1 MFLLL
6 TQHLACPTFTPVV
19 MRSCDHA
26 VMRSCGHAVM
36 RSWPRAVLVCSTAR
50 CRGEKARSLLRI
62 PSVIPGGLPKRQSR
76 VRRRPT
82 AARVG
87 YSPSRDPSAAWPKS
101 IRRPPYCCFFS
112 RVRLLRHTDLLDRL
126 GNGLASSHLDFD
138 TRSLGMICS
147 ASSFFPRGM
156 ECPPLVLTPPDYRSG
171 SGAV

>member
-6 TQHLACPTFTPVV
+6 TQHLACGHSRQ
-19 MRSCDHA
+19 RSYGHA
-26 VMRSCGHAVM
+26 VMRSCSHGQERFLSAQLRVAAM
-36 RSWPRAVLVCSTAR
+36 NRLEKLAALPLGQIR
-50 CRGEKARSLLRI
+50 C
-62 PSVIPGGLPKRQSR
+62 GLPKRQSR

-101 IRRPPYCCFFS
+101 IRRPPYCFFFS

-126 GNGLASSHLDFD
+126 GNGLTSPHLDFD

-147 ASSFFPRGM
+147 ASSFFPRGI
-156 ECPPLVLTPPDYRSG
+156 ECPPLVVTLTESRSG